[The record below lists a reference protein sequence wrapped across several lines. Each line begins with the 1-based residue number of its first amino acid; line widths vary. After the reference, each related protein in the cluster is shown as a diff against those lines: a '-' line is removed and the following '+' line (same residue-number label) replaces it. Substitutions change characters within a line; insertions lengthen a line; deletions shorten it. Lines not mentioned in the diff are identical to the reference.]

1 MLTPI
6 LATRNPYVAA
16 EEFVRSGW
24 ALAFATPEDSED
36 RLAVV
41 ELEGAQVM
49 LGVDTE
55 QFLRPDARPFK
66 GAGVEFYV
74 EVPEDELERIHAAH
88 ARPQPIEERAW
99 GVRAFRV
106 ELAGYRFLIA
116 GRASG

>member
-6 LATRNPYVAA
+6 LATPNPYEAA
-16 EEFVRSGW
+16 DEFASNGW
-24 ALAFATPEDSED
+24 AIAFATPEDSDD
-36 RLAVV
+36 RMAVV

-55 QFLRPDARPFK
+55 EFLTPEAHPFR

-74 EVPEDELERIHAAH
+74 EVPADRIESVHGAH
-88 ARPQPIEERAW
+88 TSPDPIEEKAW
-99 GVRAFRV
+99 GVRAFHV

-116 GRASG
+116 TTNE